1 MEIVDYSKYLSFDNG
16 QGILISKSDN
26 DVLLRYGFDVRK
38 YSSLN
43 NLIFDI
49 DNYLN
54 EVMGEDDLE
63 DVLVRLS
70 ERYYYEY
77 VKK

>member
-54 EVMGEDDLE
+54 EVIGEDDLE

>member
-43 NLIFDI
+43 NFIFDI

>member
-1 MEIVDYSKYLSFDNG
+1 MEIVDYSEYLSFDNG

-54 EVMGEDDLE
+54 EVMGEEDLE

>member
-54 EVMGEDDLE
+54 EVMGEEDLE

-77 VKK
+77 VKN

>member
-54 EVMGEDDLE
+54 EVMGEEDLE

>member
-26 DVLLRYGFDVRK
+26 DVLLCYGFDVRK